1 MSSIDDIQDRIESM
15 TEALFEAVRSHADK
29 NPENRMNMQSAV
41 KNEFKAAITA
51 IDNLAGADRTA
62 SEQED
67 ELNELSAKNTALQAE
82 VALLQEQ
89 LQNLDTACT
98 EELSEILNDPSCRCE
113 RS

>member
-1 MSSIDDIQDRIESM
+1 MSSIDDIQDKIESM

-29 NPENRMNMQSAV
+29 NPANRMNMQSAV